1 MSNRND
7 FYAHSLLARA
17 MYLQFCKHKG
27 FDPRPYPYA
36 DDAGRDYASVAISYL
51 GYDDDSIK
59 LLEDE
64 VAGEW

>member
-1 MSNRND
+1 VSNRND

-36 DDAGRDYASVAISYL
+36 DDAGRDYATVAITYL
-51 GYDDDSIK
+51 GYDDKAIEM
-59 LLEDE
+59 LESD
-64 VAGEW
+64 VAQEF

>member
-7 FYAHSLLARA
+7 FYAHSLLSRA

-27 FDPRPYPYA
+27 FDPRPYPYS
-36 DDAGRDYASVAISYL
+36 DDAGRDYATVAINYL
-51 GYDDDSIK
+51 GYDDHAIK

>member
-1 MSNRND
+1 
-7 FYAHSLLARA
+7 

-36 DDAGRDYASVAISYL
+36 DDAGRDYATVAINYL
-51 GYDDDSIK
+51 GYDDHAIK

>member
-1 MSNRND
+1 
-7 FYAHSLLARA
+7 

-36 DDAGRDYASVAISYL
+36 DDAGRDYATVAITYL
-51 GYDDDSIK
+51 GYDDKAIK